1 MRQCA
6 IKTIVTGDEV
16 ESHRI
21 VRASL
26 YPRPALVLTY
36 FERGIVENKN
46 TSVYALF
53 QHESLEDLCLT
64 QLHLSPV
71 NSSSCSSGC
80 AGSVCVQEKVV
91 RSRDWAVPDRWQ
103 RAPRTRLLP
112 TSSST
117 FCWKE
122 TFNCWW
128 ASTCLVI
135 LSSRFLQ
142 IVSILI
148 KNRARNTLGS
158 DFLNYLFPHAK

>member
-16 ESHRI
+16 QSHRT
-21 VRASL
+21 VHASL

-64 QLHLSPV
+64 QFLLSPV

-80 AGSVCVQEKVV
+80 DGFEALCAGESCEE
-91 RSRDWAVPDRWQ
+91 
-103 RAPRTRLLP
+103 LG
-112 TSSST
+112 
-117 FCWKE
+117 
-122 TFNCWW
+122 
-128 ASTCLVI
+128 
-135 LSSRFLQ
+135 
-142 IVSILI
+142 
-148 KNRARNTLGS
+148 LGS
-158 DFLNYLFPHAK
+158 PGSLAASAAYPAAPNFLFHLLLEGDV